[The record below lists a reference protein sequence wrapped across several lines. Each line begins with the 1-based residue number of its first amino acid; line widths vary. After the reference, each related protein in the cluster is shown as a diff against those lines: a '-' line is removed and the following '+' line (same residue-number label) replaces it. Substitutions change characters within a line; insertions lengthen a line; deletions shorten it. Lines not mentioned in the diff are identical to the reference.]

1 MEDPN
6 YEQTDIFAFMMEKP
20 AGKKPKARAK
30 KAAPSSEKKRAKAA
44 VSEEASLF
52 GEKMAEE
59 KKPARGKKVSPKKAA
74 PFAKAAPQPKA
85 AEENVNET
93 AKRSWREKFWEFDI
107 THPSQD
113 IKDTMK
119 EALLADG
126 FMKREANKVFKGL
139 FFKEKIFN
147 TKNQALE
154 YLESVPTSYAVKY
167 KIGIEPSPKMLSLAK
182 RLKEK
187 EERLAAYKETQNEK
201 KFAGDFITCPH
212 CHSRV
217 NTGFVKPPLC
227 PVCGDD
233 MRSDTAVKTIRA
245 LEETVADLR
254 KRYEDTARKYNS
266 KFTGGEK
273 WIIRLVNPFWE
284 EKEWET
290 KRLGDVRHQTSGA

>member
-6 YEQTDIFAFMMEKP
+6 YEQTDIFAFMMERP

-85 AEENVNET
+85 AEENVNEP

-119 EALLADG
+119 EALLTEG

-167 KIGIEPSPKMLSLAK
+167 KIGIEPSPKMRSLAK

-217 NTGFVKPPLC
+217 NAGFVKPPLC

-273 WIIRLVNPFWE
+273 WIIRLVNPF
-284 EKEWET
+284 
-290 KRLGDVRHQTSGA
+290 

>member
-30 KAAPSSEKKRAKAA
+30 KAAPSSEKKRAKVA

-119 EALLADG
+119 EALLAEG

-217 NTGFVKPPLC
+217 NAGFVRPPLC

-284 EKEWET
+284 EK
-290 KRLGDVRHQTSGA
+290 

>member
-6 YEQTDIFAFMMEKP
+6 YEQTDIFAFMTEKP
-20 AGKKPKARAK
+20 EGKKPKARAK
-30 KAAPSSEKKRAKAA
+30 KASLPAAKKRVKPS

-74 PFAKAAPQPKA
+74 PFAKAAPKKA
-85 AEENVNET
+85 AEENVSEPE
-93 AKRSWREKFWEFDI
+93 KGSWREKFWEFDI

-167 KIGIEPSPKMLSLAK
+167 KIGIEPSPKMIALAK

-217 NTGFVKPPLC
+217 NADFVKPPLC

-254 KRYEDTARKYNS
+254 KRYEDAARKYNS

-284 EKEWET
+284 EK
-290 KRLGDVRHQTSGA
+290 

>member
-20 AGKKPKARAK
+20 AGREQRVRTK
-30 KAAPSSEKKRAKAA
+30 KAALSTEQKRAKAA
-44 VSEEASLF
+44 ISEEASLF
-52 GEKMAEE
+52 GEGMAEE
-59 KKPARGKKVSPKKAA
+59 KKPARAKKASLKASASTVKAETSPKAA
-74 PFAKAAPQPKA
+74 PKKA
-85 AEENVNET
+85 AEENVSEPE
-93 AKRSWREKFWEFDI
+93 KGSWREKFWEFDI

-167 KIGIEPSPKMLSLAK
+167 KIGIDPSPKMIALAK

-217 NTGFVKPPLC
+217 NADFVKPPLC

-233 MRSDTAVKTIRA
+233 MRSDTAVKTIHA

-284 EKEWET
+284 EK
-290 KRLGDVRHQTSGA
+290 

>member
-154 YLESVPTSYAVKY
+154 YLESVTTSYAVKY

-284 EKEWET
+284 EKE
-290 KRLGDVRHQTSGA
+290 

>member
-6 YEQTDIFAFMMEKP
+6 YEQTDIFTFMMEKP
-20 AGKKPKARAK
+20 AGKKQRVRTK
-30 KAAPSSEKKRAKAA
+30 KAAPSSEQKRAKAA

-59 KKPARGKKVSPKKAA
+59 KKPARGKKASPKASAASPKAA
-74 PFAKAAPQPKA
+74 PKPKA
-85 AEENVNET
+85 AAKKREEKEMREPGN
-93 AKRSWREKFWEFDI
+93 AASGKGSWREKVWEFGI

-119 EALLADG
+119 EALVAEG

-167 KIGIEPSPKMLSLAK
+167 KIGIEPSPKMIALAK

-217 NTGFVKPPLC
+217 NADFVKPPLC

-233 MRSDTAVKTIRA
+233 MRSDTAVKTIRT
-245 LEETVADLR
+245 LEEAAAELR
-254 KRYEDTARKYNS
+254 KRLEDTTRKYNS

-284 EKEWET
+284 EK
-290 KRLGDVRHQTSGA
+290 

>member
-6 YEQTDIFAFMMEKP
+6 YEQTDIFAFMMGKSE
-20 AGKKPKARAK
+20 GKKQKMRTK
-30 KAAPSSEKKRAKAA
+30 KAASAAEQKRGKSAR
-44 VSEEASLF
+44 EEASLF
-52 GEKMAEE
+52 GEEMTAK
-59 KKPARGKKVSPKKAA
+59 KKPARAKKASPKKAV
-74 PFAKAAPQPKA
+74 PSSKAAPQPKEA
-85 AEENVNET
+85 GGKVSEPP
-93 AKRSWREKFWEFDI
+93 RGSWREKLWEFDI

-119 EALLADG
+119 EALVAEG
-126 FMKREANKVFKGL
+126 FMKREANRVFKGL

-154 YLESVPTSYAVKY
+154 FLESIPTSYAVKY
-167 KIGIEPSPKMLSLAK
+167 KIGIEPSPKMISLAK

-187 EERLAAYKETQNEK
+187 EERLAAYQKTQNEK

-217 NTGFVKPPLC
+217 NAGFVKPPLC

-233 MRSDTAVKTIRA
+233 MRSDTAVKTIHA

-273 WIIRLVNPFWE
+273 WIIRLVNPFWN
-284 EKEWET
+284 EK
-290 KRLGDVRHQTSGA
+290 G

>member
-6 YEQTDIFAFMMEKP
+6 YEQTDIFAFMTEKP
-20 AGKKPKARAK
+20 EGKKPKARAK
-30 KAAPSSEKKRAKAA
+30 KASLPAAKKRVKAA

-52 GEKMAEE
+52 GEGMAQEKM
-59 KKPARGKKVSPKKAA
+59 PARVKKASPKASAASPKAA
-74 PFAKAAPQPKA
+74 PKPKA
-85 AEENVNET
+85 AAKKGEEKEMSEPGN
-93 AKRSWREKFWEFDI
+93 AASGKGSWREKVWEFDI

-119 EALLADG
+119 EALVAEG

-167 KIGIEPSPKMLSLAK
+167 KIGIDPSPKMIALAK

-217 NTGFVKPPLC
+217 NAGFVKPPLC

-254 KRYEDTARKYNS
+254 KRCEDTARKYNS

-284 EKEWET
+284 EK
-290 KRLGDVRHQTSGA
+290 

>member
-6 YEQTDIFAFMMEKP
+6 YEQTDIFAFMTEKP
-20 AGKKPKARAK
+20 EGKKPKARTKKASLPAAK
-30 KAAPSSEKKRAKAA
+30 KRVKAA

-85 AEENVNET
+85 AEENVNEP

-119 EALLADG
+119 EALLAEG

-217 NTGFVKPPLC
+217 NAGFVKPPLC

-284 EKEWET
+284 EK
-290 KRLGDVRHQTSGA
+290 

>member
-30 KAAPSSEKKRAKAA
+30 KAASSSEKKRAKAA

-85 AEENVNET
+85 AEENVNEP

-119 EALLADG
+119 EALLTEG

-167 KIGIEPSPKMLSLAK
+167 KIGIEPSPKMRSLAK

-217 NTGFVKPPLC
+217 NAGFVKPPFC

-273 WIIRLVNPFWE
+273 WIIRLVNPF
-284 EKEWET
+284 
-290 KRLGDVRHQTSGA
+290 

>member
-20 AGKKPKARAK
+20 AGKKQRVRTK
-30 KAAPSSEKKRAKAA
+30 KAALSSEQKRAKAA

-52 GEKMAEE
+52 GKGSAAE
-59 KKPARGKKVSPKKAA
+59 KKPARGKKASPKASAA
-74 PFAKAAPQPKA
+74 SPKAAPQPKA
-85 AEENVNET
+85 AAKKGEEKKMSEPGN
-93 AKRSWREKFWEFDI
+93 AASGKGSWREKVWEFDI

-119 EALLADG
+119 EALVAEG

-167 KIGIEPSPKMLSLAK
+167 KIGIEPSPKMIALAK

-187 EERLAAYKETQNEK
+187 EERLAAYQETQNEK

-217 NTGFVKPPLC
+217 
-227 PVCGDD
+227 
-233 MRSDTAVKTIRA
+233 
-245 LEETVADLR
+245 
-254 KRYEDTARKYNS
+254 
-266 KFTGGEK
+266 
-273 WIIRLVNPFWE
+273 
-284 EKEWET
+284 
-290 KRLGDVRHQTSGA
+290 

>member
-30 KAAPSSEKKRAKAA
+30 KAAPSAEKKRVKAA

-59 KKPARGKKVSPKKAA
+59 KKPARGKKASPKKAA
-74 PFAKAAPQPKA
+74 PFAKAATQPKA
-85 AEENVNET
+85 AEENVSEPE
-93 AKRSWREKFWEFDI
+93 KGSWREKFWEFDI

-119 EALLADG
+119 EALLTEG

-187 EERLAAYKETQNEK
+187 EERLVAYKETQNEK

-217 NTGFVKPPLC
+217 NAGFIKPPLC

-284 EKEWET
+284 EK
-290 KRLGDVRHQTSGA
+290 

>member
-20 AGKKPKARAK
+20 AGKKRRVRTK
-30 KAAPSSEKKRAKAA
+30 KAALSSEQKRAKAA
-44 VSEEASLF
+44 ISEETSLF
-52 GEKMAEE
+52 GKGLAQE
-59 KKPARGKKVSPKKAA
+59 KKPARVKKASPKASAASPKAA
-74 PFAKAAPQPKA
+74 PKPKA
-85 AEENVNET
+85 AAKKGEEKEMSEPGN
-93 AKRSWREKFWEFDI
+93 AASGKGSWREKVWEFDI

-119 EALLADG
+119 EALVAEG

-167 KIGIEPSPKMLSLAK
+167 KIGIEPSPKMIALAK

-187 EERLAAYKETQNEK
+187 EERLAAYQKTQNEK
-201 KFAGDFITCPH
+201 KFAGDFITCTH

-217 NTGFVKPPLC
+217 NADFVKPPLC

-233 MRSDTAVKTIRA
+233 MRSDTAVKTIHT
-245 LEETVADLR
+245 LEEAVAELR
-254 KRYEDTARKYNS
+254 KRLEDNARKYNS

-284 EKEWET
+284 EK
-290 KRLGDVRHQTSGA
+290 

>member
-20 AGKKPKARAK
+20 EGKKPKARTKKASLPAAK
-30 KAAPSSEKKRAKAA
+30 KRVKAA
-44 VSEEASLF
+44 VSEEALLF

-59 KKPARGKKVSPKKAA
+59 KKPARGKRASPKKAA
-74 PFAKAAPQPKA
+74 APAKAAPQPKTA
-85 AEENVNET
+85 AKKSAEEKVSASEKVMADKN
-93 AKRSWREKFWEFDI
+93 SWREKFWEFDI
-107 THPSQD
+107 THPSQE

-167 KIGIEPSPKMLSLAK
+167 KIGIDPSPKMISLEK

-187 EERLAAYKETQNEK
+187 EERLAVYSKTQNEK

-217 NTGFVKPPLC
+217 NAGFVKPPLC

-284 EKEWET
+284 EK
-290 KRLGDVRHQTSGA
+290 

>member
-59 KKPARGKKVSPKKAA
+59 KKPARAKKASPKASASTVKAETSPKAA
-74 PFAKAAPQPKA
+74 SKKA
-85 AEENVNET
+85 AEESVSEPE
-93 AKRSWREKFWEFDI
+93 KGGWREKFWEFDI

-167 KIGIEPSPKMLSLAK
+167 KIGIEPSPKMVSLLK

-284 EKEWET
+284 EK
-290 KRLGDVRHQTSGA
+290 

>member
-85 AEENVNET
+85 AEENVNEP

-119 EALLADG
+119 EALLTEG

-217 NTGFVKPPLC
+217 NAGFIKPPLC

-284 EKEWET
+284 EKE
-290 KRLGDVRHQTSGA
+290 

>member
-74 PFAKAAPQPKA
+74 PFAKAATQPKA
-85 AEENVNET
+85 AEENVSEPE
-93 AKRSWREKFWEFDI
+93 KGSWREKFWEFDI

-217 NTGFVKPPLC
+217 NAGFVKPPLC

-233 MRSDTAVKTIRA
+233 MRLDTAVKTIRA

-284 EKEWET
+284 EK
-290 KRLGDVRHQTSGA
+290 

>member
-30 KAAPSSEKKRAKAA
+30 KAASSSEKKRAKAA

-85 AEENVNET
+85 AEENVNEP

-119 EALLADG
+119 EALLTEG

-217 NTGFVKPPLC
+217 NAGFVKPPFC

-273 WIIRLVNPFWE
+273 WIIRLVNPF
-284 EKEWET
+284 
-290 KRLGDVRHQTSGA
+290 

>member
-6 YEQTDIFAFMMEKP
+6 YEQTDIFAFMMGRPEEKRQ
-20 AGKKPKARAK
+20 KERTK
-30 KAAPSSEKKRAKAA
+30 KAALATEQKRVKAA

-52 GEKMAEE
+52 GEEMTAG
-59 KKPARGKKVSPKKAA
+59 KKPARYKKASPKEAA
-74 PFAKAAPQPKA
+74 SSAKAVPQPPKA
-85 AEENVNET
+85 AKKEAEGKVSEPERGN
-93 AKRSWREKFWEFDI
+93 WREKLWEFDI

-113 IKDTMK
+113 IKDAMK
-119 EALLADG
+119 EALLAEG

-167 KIGIEPSPKMLSLAK
+167 KIGIEPSPKMIALAK

-187 EERLAAYKETQNEK
+187 EERLAAYQETQTEK

-217 NTGFVKPPLC
+217 NADFVKPPLC

-245 LEETVADLR
+245 LEEAAAELR
-254 KRYEDTARKYNS
+254 KRFEDTARKYNS

-284 EKEWET
+284 EK
-290 KRLGDVRHQTSGA
+290 

>member
-6 YEQTDIFAFMMEKP
+6 YEQTDIFAFMKGRPE
-20 AGKKPKARAK
+20 GKRQKVRTK
-30 KAAPSSEKKRAKAA
+30 KAALAAEQKRAKAA

-52 GEKMAEE
+52 GEGMAQE
-59 KKPARGKKVSPKKAA
+59 KKPARVKKASPKASAASPKAA
-74 PFAKAAPQPKA
+74 PKPKVAAKER
-85 AEENVNET
+85 EEKDMSEGGIVT
-93 AKRSWREKFWEFDI
+93 SGKGSWREKVWEFDI

-119 EALLADG
+119 EALLAEG
-126 FMKREANKVFKGL
+126 FMKREANQVFKGL

-154 YLESVPTSYAVKY
+154 YLETVPTSYAVKY
-167 KIGIEPSPKMLSLAK
+167 KIGIEPSPKMIALAK

-217 NTGFVKPPLC
+217 NALFVKPPLC

-233 MRSDTAVKTIRA
+233 MRSDTAVKTIRT
-245 LEETVADLR
+245 LEEAVTELR
-254 KRYEDTARKYNS
+254 KRFEDTARKYNS

-284 EKEWET
+284 EK
-290 KRLGDVRHQTSGA
+290 

>member
-20 AGKKPKARAK
+20 AGKKPKARTK

-52 GEKMAEE
+52 GEGMPEE
-59 KKPARGKKVSPKKAA
+59 KKLARGKKVSSKKAA

-85 AEENVNET
+85 AEENVNEP

-119 EALLADG
+119 EALLAEG

-217 NTGFVKPPLC
+217 NADFVKPPLC

-233 MRSDTAVKTIRA
+233 MRSDTAVKTIRT
-245 LEETVADLR
+245 LEEAVTELR
-254 KRYEDTARKYNS
+254 KRLEDTTRKYNS

-284 EKEWET
+284 EK
-290 KRLGDVRHQTSGA
+290 

>member
-6 YEQTDIFAFMMEKP
+6 YEQTDIFAFMTEKP
-20 AGKKPKARAK
+20 EGKKPKARAK
-30 KAAPSSEKKRAKAA
+30 KASLPAAKKRVKPS

-59 KKPARGKKVSPKKAA
+59 KEPARAKKASPKASASTVKAETSPKAA
-74 PFAKAAPQPKA
+74 PKKA
-85 AEENVNET
+85 AEENVSEPE
-93 AKRSWREKFWEFDI
+93 KGSWREKFWEFDI

-154 YLESVPTSYAVKY
+154 YLESIPTSYAVKY
-167 KIGIEPSPKMLSLAK
+167 KIGIEPSPKMIALAK

-217 NTGFVKPPLC
+217 NADFVKPPLC

-233 MRSDTAVKTIRA
+233 MRSDTAVKTIHA

-284 EKEWET
+284 EKE
-290 KRLGDVRHQTSGA
+290 

>member
-6 YEQTDIFAFMMEKP
+6 YEQTDIFAFMTEKP
-20 AGKKPKARAK
+20 EGKKPKSRTQKASLPAAK
-30 KAAPSSEKKRAKAA
+30 KRVKAS

-59 KKPARGKKVSPKKAA
+59 KKPARAKKASPKASASTVKAETSPKAA
-74 PFAKAAPQPKA
+74 PKKA
-85 AEENVNET
+85 AEENVSEPE
-93 AKRSWREKFWEFDI
+93 KGSWREKFWEFDI

-167 KIGIEPSPKMLSLAK
+167 KIGIEPSPKMVSLLK

-217 NTGFVKPPLC
+217 NAGFVKPPLC

-284 EKEWET
+284 EK
-290 KRLGDVRHQTSGA
+290 

>member
-74 PFAKAAPQPKA
+74 PFAKAATQPKA
-85 AEENVNET
+85 AEENVSEPE
-93 AKRSWREKFWEFDI
+93 KGSWREKFWEFDI

-119 EALLADG
+119 EALLTEG

-187 EERLAAYKETQNEK
+187 EARLAAYKETQNEK

-217 NTGFVKPPLC
+217 NAGFIKPPLC

-284 EKEWET
+284 EK
-290 KRLGDVRHQTSGA
+290 

>member
-20 AGKKPKARAK
+20 EGKKPKASLPAAK
-30 KAAPSSEKKRAKAA
+30 KRVKVA

-59 KKPARGKKVSPKKAA
+59 KKSARGKKVSPKKAA

-85 AEENVNET
+85 AEENVNEP

-119 EALLADG
+119 EALLTEG

-167 KIGIEPSPKMLSLAK
+167 KIGIEPSPKMISLLK

-217 NTGFVKPPLC
+217 NAGFVKPPLC

-284 EKEWET
+284 EK
-290 KRLGDVRHQTSGA
+290 

>member
-1 MEDPN
+1 M
-6 YEQTDIFAFMMEKP
+6 T
-20 AGKKPKARAK
+20 
-30 KAAPSSEKKRAKAA
+30 
-44 VSEEASLF
+44 
-52 GEKMAEE
+52 EE
-59 KKPARGKKVSPKKAA
+59 KKPARVKKASLKASASTVKAETSPKAA
-74 PFAKAAPQPKA
+74 PKKA
-85 AEENVNET
+85 AEENVSEPE
-93 AKRSWREKFWEFDI
+93 KGSWREKFWEFDI

-167 KIGIEPSPKMLSLAK
+167 KIGIEPSPKMIALAK

-217 NTGFVKPPLC
+217 NADFVKPPLC

-233 MRSDTAVKTIRA
+233 MRSDTAVKTIHA

-284 EKEWET
+284 EK
-290 KRLGDVRHQTSGA
+290 

>member
-6 YEQTDIFAFMMEKP
+6 YEQTDIFAFMTEKP
-20 AGKKPKARAK
+20 EGKKPKARTKKASLPAAK
-30 KAAPSSEKKRAKAA
+30 KRVKAA

-59 KKPARGKKVSPKKAA
+59 KKPARGKKASPKASASTVKAETS
-74 PFAKAAPQPKA
+74 PKA
-85 AEENVNET
+85 AEENVSAPE
-93 AKRSWREKFWEFDI
+93 KGSWREKFWEFDI

-113 IKDTMK
+113 IKNTMK

-167 KIGIEPSPKMLSLAK
+167 KIGIEPSPKMVSLLK

-187 EERLAAYKETQNEK
+187 EERLAAYQETRNEK

-217 NTGFVKPPLC
+217 NAGFIKPPLC

-284 EKEWET
+284 EK
-290 KRLGDVRHQTSGA
+290 

>member
-6 YEQTDIFAFMMEKP
+6 YEQTDIFAFMTEKP
-20 AGKKPKARAK
+20 EGKKPKARAK
-30 KAAPSSEKKRAKAA
+30 KASLPAAKKRVKPS

-52 GEKMAEE
+52 GEKIAEE
-59 KKPARGKKVSPKKAA
+59 KKPARAKKASLKASASTVKAETSPKAA
-74 PFAKAAPQPKA
+74 PKKA
-85 AEENVNET
+85 AEENVSEPE
-93 AKRSWREKFWEFDI
+93 KGSWREKFWEFDI

-167 KIGIEPSPKMLSLAK
+167 KIGIEPSPKMVSLLK

-217 NTGFVKPPLC
+217 NAGFVKPPLC

-233 MRSDTAVKTIRA
+233 MRSDTAVKTIHA

-254 KRYEDTARKYNS
+254 KRYEDAARKYNS

-284 EKEWET
+284 EK
-290 KRLGDVRHQTSGA
+290 

>member
-30 KAAPSSEKKRAKAA
+30 KAAPFSEKKRAKAA

-74 PFAKAAPQPKA
+74 PFAKAAPQSKA
-85 AEENVNET
+85 AEENVNEP
-93 AKRSWREKFWEFDI
+93 AKRNWREKFWEFDI

-167 KIGIEPSPKMLSLAK
+167 KIGIEPSPKMIALAK

-217 NTGFVKPPLC
+217 NADFVKPPLC

-233 MRSDTAVKTIRA
+233 MRSDTAVKTIRT
-245 LEETVADLR
+245 LEEAVAELR
-254 KRYEDTARKYNS
+254 KRLEDTARKYNS

-284 EKEWET
+284 EK
-290 KRLGDVRHQTSGA
+290 

>member
-6 YEQTDIFAFMMEKP
+6 YEQTDIFAFMTEKP

-30 KAAPSSEKKRAKAA
+30 KVAPSSEKKRAKAA

-85 AEENVNET
+85 AEENVNEP

-113 IKDTMK
+113 IKDMMK
-119 EALLADG
+119 EALLAEG

-217 NTGFVKPPLC
+217 NAGFIKPPLC

-284 EKEWET
+284 EKE
-290 KRLGDVRHQTSGA
+290 

>member
-6 YEQTDIFAFMMEKP
+6 YEQTDIFAFMKGRPE
-20 AGKKPKARAK
+20 GKRQKVRTK
-30 KAAPSSEKKRAKAA
+30 KAALAAEQKRAKPAHP
-44 VSEEASLF
+44 EEASLF
-52 GEKMAEE
+52 GEEMAQE
-59 KKPARGKKVSPKKAA
+59 KKPARVKKASPKASAASSKAA
-74 PFAKAAPQPKA
+74 PKPKA
-85 AEENVNET
+85 AAKKREEKEMSEGGI
-93 AKRSWREKFWEFDI
+93 AASGKGSWREKVWEFDI

-119 EALLADG
+119 EALVAEG
-126 FMKREANKVFKGL
+126 FMKREANQVFKGL

-167 KIGIEPSPKMLSLAK
+167 KIGIEPSPKMIALAK

-187 EERLAAYKETQNEK
+187 EERLAAYQKTQNEK
-201 KFAGDFITCPH
+201 KFSGDFITCPH

-217 NTGFVKPPLC
+217 NADFVKPPLC

-233 MRSDTAVKTIRA
+233 VRSDTAVKTIHA

-273 WIIRLVNPFWE
+273 WIIRLVNPFWK
-284 EKEWET
+284 EK
-290 KRLGDVRHQTSGA
+290 

>member
-30 KAAPSSEKKRAKAA
+30 KAAPSSEKKRAKVA

-85 AEENVNET
+85 AEENVNEP

-119 EALLADG
+119 EALLTEG

-167 KIGIEPSPKMLSLAK
+167 KIGIEPSPKMVSLLK

-217 NTGFVKPPLC
+217 NAGFVKPPLC

-254 KRYEDTARKYNS
+254 KRYENTARKYNS

-284 EKEWET
+284 EK
-290 KRLGDVRHQTSGA
+290 

>member
-6 YEQTDIFAFMMEKP
+6 YEQTDIFAFMTEKP
-20 AGKKPKARAK
+20 EGKKPKSRTQKASLPAAK
-30 KAAPSSEKKRAKAA
+30 KRVKAS

-59 KKPARGKKVSPKKAA
+59 KKPARGKKVSPKASASTVKAETSPKAA
-74 PFAKAAPQPKA
+74 PKKA
-85 AEENVNET
+85 AEENVSEPE
-93 AKRSWREKFWEFDI
+93 KGSWREKFWEFDI

-119 EALLADG
+119 EALLTEG

-167 KIGIEPSPKMLSLAK
+167 KIGIEPSPKMIALAK

-217 NTGFVKPPLC
+217 NADFVKPPLC

-233 MRSDTAVKTIRA
+233 MRSDTAVKTIHA
-245 LEETVADLR
+245 LEETVTDLR
-254 KRYEDTARKYNS
+254 KRLEDTARKYNS

-284 EKEWET
+284 EK
-290 KRLGDVRHQTSGA
+290 

>member
-85 AEENVNET
+85 AEESVNEP

-119 EALLADG
+119 EALLTEG

-167 KIGIEPSPKMLSLAK
+167 KIGIEPSPKMRSLAK

-217 NTGFVKPPLC
+217 NAGFVKPPLC

-273 WIIRLVNPFWE
+273 WIIRLVNPF
-284 EKEWET
+284 
-290 KRLGDVRHQTSGA
+290 

>member
-85 AEENVNET
+85 AEENVNEP

-119 EALLADG
+119 EALLTEG

-167 KIGIEPSPKMLSLAK
+167 KIGIEPSPKMRSLAK

-217 NTGFVKPPLC
+217 NAGFVKPPLC

-233 MRSDTAVKTIRA
+233 MRSDNAVKTIRA

-273 WIIRLVNPFWE
+273 WIIRLVNPF
-284 EKEWET
+284 
-290 KRLGDVRHQTSGA
+290 